1 MQRKD
6 KEITDIRWIE
16 AVLQSADV
24 CRIACAGNNE
34 PYIVP
39 VCFGYERGSLW
50 FHSAHTGRKIDILRK
65 NPRCCFEVETGV
77 GAMEAEAPCD
87 RGMRYQ
93 SVIGTGSAHILE
105 DPKEKCRGLACIVA
119 HYSADPAGIP
129 EASLRNVA
137 VVRIA
142 IEKMTGKSSG
152 YKKDQS

>member
-24 CRIACAGNNE
+24 CRIAFAGNNE

-50 FHSAHTGRKIDILRK
+50 FHSALTGRKIDILHN

-77 GAMEAEAPCD
+77 AAIPAETPCG

-93 SVIGTGSAHILE
+93 SVIGTGSAHITE
-105 DPKEKCRGLACIVA
+105 DSKEKRHGLACIVS

-129 EASLRNVA
+129 EDALRNVA

-152 YKKDQS
+152 YKKD